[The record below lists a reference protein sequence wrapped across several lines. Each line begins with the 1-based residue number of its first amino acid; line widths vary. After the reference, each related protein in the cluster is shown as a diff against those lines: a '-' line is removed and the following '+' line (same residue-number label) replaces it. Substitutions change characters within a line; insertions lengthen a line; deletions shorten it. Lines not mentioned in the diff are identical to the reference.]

1 MPPKKGKKAAQSKK
15 VEEVKPRE
23 TRLTSASKKR
33 GSNRNSVDKIQ
44 TPNPQKQE
52 EITAYMKD
60 DIVKKEVNGKSLEDD
75 QKQMEVFISPKKD
88 VHQIG
93 KLHFTQNSTQSKL
106 NTPSQKITA
115 QPNKVESKTLFT
127 PSKVQK
133 KIWKVSL
140 SGFTKQLKEYN
151 KNAIKSLN
159 GEYYENFQPGID
171 VLIAS
176 KALGAKTKLSYDS
189 GVPILN
195 VKWLTDSIAEK
206 CFIEDIKKYLLKP
219 FEGCMLNIL
228 GFSQDEYQVIKQS
241 VMDNG
246 GDCINDL
253 NYVQKSSDQ
262 QSSKIDMTVINSK
275 NNSTSYLNIIKTP
288 AVDEKWIYQCI
299 NRQMFVFPKHY
310 VINKLDLNFNLC
322 QEEYINKK
330 MKESECS
337 QKDCNYFQNCT
348 FYIHTQFLDQQKL
361 KIIKNLIN
369 YGGGFYI
376 NQLLPCITHIVT
388 PQYTKQ
394 DLVEFNQFGN
404 SIFLVHPEFLLEA
417 SFIYKKL
424 NELDYQP
431 QLVEQ
436 QANSQQIFSQEK
448 VKNDTNGFSSTQQQV
463 IQTISAIANKNRAS
477 INNPMGNMFNSQTGN
492 GNLSRMSSFN
502 GNGNPFQGINQQQIA
517 LANIPE
523 NEEVSEKTE
532 QKQRKLTFKQQ
543 KQLVTVKGNL
553 FKNCYFYL
561 EMSQYK
567 DKLKQYKT
575 KIFENQGEILS
586 FIDEKV
592 REIFYILD
600 DKPQSKV
607 IMEKQFQNA
616 SFYSYRW
623 IDFCIEKKQI
633 VRNYQDQQLF
643 FLAPFPHSMPLKE
656 FVGLS
661 VYCSGYNPNEKL
673 ALKETIKI
681 IGAHYE
687 FASEKRC
694 YLITDDK
701 ECKKY
706 RYIQDQQQHLSQEE
720 YEIKWGKLM
729 IVGSFWLLESV
740 TQGKLLDHEP
750 YKL

>member
-1 MPPKKGKKAAQSKK
+1 
-15 VEEVKPRE
+15 
-23 TRLTSASKKR
+23 
-33 GSNRNSVDKIQ
+33 
-44 TPNPQKQE
+44 
-52 EITAYMKD
+52 MKD
-60 DIVKKEVNGKSLEDD
+60 DIVKKELNGKSLEDD

-106 NTPSQKITA
+106 NTPSQKTTT
-115 QPNKVESKTLFT
+115 QTNKVESKTLFT

-133 KIWKVSL
+133 KIWKICL
-140 SGFTKQLKEYN
+140 SGFSKQLQEYN
-151 KNAIKSLN
+151 KNAIKNLN
-159 GEYYENFQPGID
+159 GEFYDNFQPGID
-171 VLIAS
+171 VLIAT
-176 KALGAKTKLSYDS
+176 KALSGKTKLCYDS
-189 GVPILN
+189 GIPILN
-195 VKWLTDSIAEK
+195 TKWLTDSITEK
-206 CFIEDIKKYLLKP
+206 FFIEDIKKYLLKP
-219 FEGCMLNIL
+219 FEGCTLNIL

-241 VMDNG
+241 VMENG

-253 NYVQKSSDQ
+253 NYAQKSADQ
-262 QSSKIDMTVINSK
+262 QLPKIDMTVINSK
-275 NNSTSYLNIIKTP
+275 NNSSSYLNIIKTP

-299 NRQMFVFPKHY
+299 NRQVFVFPKHY
-310 VINKLDLNFNLC
+310 IINKLDLNFNLC

-330 MKESECS
+330 MKESES
-337 QKDCNYFQNCT
+337 SYKDSNYFQNCT
-348 FYIHTQFLDQQKL
+348 FYIHTQNLDQQKL
-361 KIIKNLIN
+361 KIIRNLIN

-388 PQYTKQ
+388 PYYTKK
-394 DLVEFNQFGN
+394 DLVDFNQFGN
-404 SIFLVHPEFLLEA
+404 SLFLVHPEFLLES
-417 SFIYKKL
+417 SFICKKL

-431 QLVEQ
+431 QIVHSQE
-436 QANSQQIFSQEK
+436 NSQQILSQDK
-448 VKNDTNGFSSTQQQV
+448 VKNDTNGYNSQQEYV
-463 IQTISAIANKNRAS
+463 IQTINAIAYKNRVS
-477 INNPMGNMFNSQTGN
+477 INNHMLNSQTSN
-492 GNLSRMSSFN
+492 GNLSRMSSF
-502 GNGNPFQGINQQQIA
+502 NGNPFQGINQQQIA

-523 NEEVSEKTE
+523 YEEVSEKIE
-532 QKQRKLTFKQQ
+532 QKPKKLTFKQQ
-543 KQLVTVKGNL
+543 KQLVSLKGNL

-592 REIFYILD
+592 KEIFYILD
-600 DKPQSKV
+600 DKPQSKF

-643 FLAPFPHSMPLKE
+643 FLAPFPHSMPLQE

-681 IGAHYE
+681 IGAKYE
-687 FASEKRC
+687 FVPEKRC

-706 RYIQDQQQHLSQEE
+706 RYIQDQQQHLTQEE
-720 YEIKWGKLM
+720 YEVKWGKLM

-740 TQGKLLDHEP
+740 TQGKLLDSEP
-750 YKL
+750 YRL